1 LITEANVP
9 DTPPNR
15 AELNEWADEYGQ
27 TFPVLSDALEVV
39 ERYSPRG
46 TVSLPS
52 VSLLAPGAEILI
64 ADGDVTEADIIS
76 ALP

>member
-1 LITEANVP
+1 VL
-9 DTPPNR
+9 
-15 AELNEWADEYGQ
+15 ADNQ
-27 TFPVLSDALEVV
+27 EVV

-52 VSLLAPGAEILI
+52 LSLLGPGAEIII
-64 ADGDVTEADIIS
+64 ADGDITENDIIN